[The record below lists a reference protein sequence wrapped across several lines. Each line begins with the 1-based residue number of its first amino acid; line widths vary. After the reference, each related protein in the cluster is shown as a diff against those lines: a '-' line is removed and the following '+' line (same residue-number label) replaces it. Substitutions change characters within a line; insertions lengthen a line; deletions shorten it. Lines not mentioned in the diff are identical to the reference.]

1 MFATRFRLSIIAGWF
16 AIMIVYVSAR
26 LALGTPM
33 SIREGLALVFVVGLP
48 PLIVVSL
55 FRSAP
60 PVSVSQVLR
69 DSEQT
74 VR

>member
-1 MFATRFRLSIIAGWF
+1 
-16 AIMIVYVSAR
+16 
-26 LALGTPM
+26 M
-33 SIREGLALVFVVGLP
+33 SIREGLASVFVVGLP